1 MNLIPEFTISWMNG
15 FWFSLVFI
23 ITNIVMI
30 KIFPEHYK
38 KRVLTMPK
46 FNDMLTQAIG
56 TFNFILFQGL
66 IIISIFIPVKYK
78 SVLFIHGIALFFIG
92 YVFYV
97 ISLINYA
104 TTNPDRPV
112 VKGMYKYSRNPQQ
125 IMTIVMWLGVGLA
138 MSNYLILI
146 ICLIQIITVY
156 PTFIAQ
162 EEYCIK
168 KYGDAYREYMNKTP
182 MYLGIPKSK
191 KIKKELR
198 I

>member
-66 IIISIFIPVKYK
+66 IIISIFIPIKYK
-78 SVLFIHGIALFFIG
+78 SVLFIPGISLFFIS

-125 IMTIVMWLGVGLA
+125 IMTIVMWYVL
-138 MSNYLILI
+138 NWQ
-146 ICLIQIITVY
+146 CQIIS
-156 PTFIAQ
+156 F
-162 EEYCIK
+162 
-168 KYGDAYREYMNKTP
+168 
-182 MYLGIPKSK
+182 
-191 KIKKELR
+191 
-198 I
+198 